1 VTGVRPATFF
11 AVLLAAAGQ
20 AAADRL
26 PTDVTPLHYQLTVTP
41 DFGTA
46 TFDGDLTIDIRVE
59 KPTSRITLN
68 AVDLDV
74 LWAEITRPGGR
85 LLIPTVTTDPAAQTA
100 AFTVP
105 AGILPGTIKL
115 HVRYGGRLRG
125 DGRGFYLA
133 RAYGRKYA
141 LSRMEATGARR
152 AFPSFDE
159 PAFTASFA
167 ISAVID
173 TRLTAISNGKL
184 VSDTPGPEPGTHTLR
199 FGTTPRMSSYLVALA
214 VGEFQ
219 CLESAVDAV
228 PLRACTVPEKKDR
241 GRFAL
246 DVVEQAFRAESR
258 YFTFRYPFG
267 KLDFVAVPGG
277 FEGVAG
283 STGAIFCDEA
293 LLMNPD
299 SAPEPVL
306 ARTAVAIARGVARQ
320 WLGDIVSI
328 QWWDDLWIVEG
339 LAAWAAPAALAGWR
353 PQWRLELSTAART
366 SAAMSI
372 DSLPSTRAVRT
383 AAVGEAG
390 LEESFDEWA
399 GGKAAALFRM
409 VEEWLGADVFRD
421 GINAFVRAR
430 AYEPTAGEELWRQLA
445 AISSQPVDRVMLS
458 AVTRPGVPV
467 VSVDASCDGGE
478 TVAVVEQRRFG
489 PDRQGAVAE
498 AGTWQ
503 IPLGIRGV
511 GAEAPMLV
519 VASRLLAEPRQTFRI
534 PGCFPAVIVNAGAAG
549 YFRTLHRPEAAAR
562 LASLA
567 RERMTPAERVRL
579 LDDWWALAGVG
590 AQGIGDYLMLV
601 GALAADPTPEVA
613 EAIST
618 GLTFMS
624 DYLVP
629 GRLRPPFEAWV
640 AATFKPVVSSLGWQ
654 AAPGEPADRQRL
666 RAAVLDILGGAGG
679 DRTVLAS
686 ARALAVAH
694 LSGGQPLD
702 RSLVVVVTR
711 LAARSGD
718 ADLLARLPALD
729 AREAIAHAG
738 DAAFVTRALGAAVD
752 AADQPGRVAWWLS
765 AALENPAVNV
775 QAWQF
780 LKSRWGDV
788 QPRLAAPFALASV
801 VTASGAFCDGD
812 MRDEVARFF
821 ADNPSVPPRTLSLAL
836 DRIDS
841 CRDRRLRLEGPV
853 AEWLESR
860 RAGL

>member
-1 VTGVRPATFF
+1 MTGVRLATVC
-11 AVLLAAAGQ
+11 AVLLAAAGE

-41 DFGTA
+41 DFRTA
-46 TFDGDLTIDIRVE
+46 TFGGDLTIDLRIE
-59 KPTSRITLN
+59 KATDRITLN
-68 AVDLDV
+68 AVDLD
-74 LWAEITRPGGR
+74 LHGAEITQPGGR
-85 LLIPTVTTDPAAQTA
+85 LLHPAIATNPAAQTA
-100 AFTVP
+100 TFTVP
-105 AGILPGTIKL
+105 TRMLPGTARL
-115 HVRYGGRLRG
+115 HVEYGGRLRS

-133 RAYGRKYA
+133 RAYGRNYA

-167 ISAVID
+167 ISAVVD

-184 VSDTPGPEPGTHTLR
+184 VSDTPGPGQLTHTLR

-228 PLRACTVPEKKDR
+228 PLRACTVPEKKDV

-246 DVVEQAFRAESR
+246 DIVEQAFRAESR

-267 KLDFVAVPGG
+267 KLDLVAVPGG

-283 STGAIFCDEA
+283 STGVIFCDET
-293 LLMNPD
+293 LLMHAD
-299 SAPEPVL
+299 SAPEPML
-306 ARTAVAIARGVARQ
+306 ARTAVAIAGGVARQ
-320 WLGDIVSI
+320 WLGDVVSI
-328 QWWDDLWIVEG
+328 QWWDDLWIAEG
-339 LAAWAAPAALAGWR
+339 LAAWAAPAALAAWR
-353 PQWRLELSTAART
+353 PQWRLELSIAART
-366 SAAMSI
+366 SAAMSV

-383 AAVGEAG
+383 AAVGDAG

-399 GGKAAALFRM
+399 GGKAAAVFRM
-409 VEEWLGADVFRD
+409 VEVWLGADVFRD
-421 GINAFVRAR
+421 GVNAFVRAK
-430 AYEPTAGEELWRQLA
+430 AYEPTAGEELWRRLSS
-445 AISSQPVDRVMLS
+445 ISSEPVDRVMLS

-467 VSVDASCDGGE
+467 VSVDVSCEGGE
-478 TVAVVEQRRFG
+478 TVTVVEQRRFG
-489 PDRQGAVAE
+489 ANPQGAVPE
-498 AGTWQ
+498 AGAWQ
-503 IPLGIRGV
+503 VPLGIRGV

-519 VASRLLAEPRQTFRI
+519 VASRLLADPRQTFRI

-567 RERMTPAERVRL
+567 RERMTPAERIRL

-590 AQGIGDYLMLV
+590 AQGIGDYLTLV
-601 GALAADPTPEVA
+601 GALAADPTPEVM
-613 EAIST
+613 EAIAA

-629 GRLRPPFEAWV
+629 DRLRPPFEAWV
-640 AATFKPVVSSLGWQ
+640 ASTFKQVASSLGWR
-654 AAPGEPADRQRL
+654 AAPGEPGDRQRL
-666 RAAVLDILGGAGG
+666 RAAVLDILGSAGR
-679 DRTVLAS
+679 DRTVLAW

-702 RSLVVVVTR
+702 RSLVAVVTR

-718 ADLLARLPALD
+718 ADLLAGLPALD
-729 AREAIAHAG
+729 AREAIAHAS
-738 DAAFVTRALGAAVD
+738 DAAFVTRALGAALD
-752 AADQPGRVAWWLS
+752 TADQPGRVAWWLS
-765 AALENPAVNV
+765 AALENPVVNV

-780 LKSRWGDV
+780 LKSRWSDV
-788 QPRLAAPFALASV
+788 QPRLAPPFALASV
-801 VTASGAFCDGD
+801 VTAAGAFCDGA

-821 ADNPSVPPRTLSLAL
+821 ADNLSAPPRTLSLAL

-841 CRDRRLRLEGPV
+841 CRDRRLRLEGPI
-853 AEWLESR
+853 AEWLAR
-860 RAGL
+860 R